1 MQIVTSY
8 RIWRVAVCNHRD
20 HDTFRFCYLPGMLPN
35 TTHPT
40 TTRNIIIVV
49 DGLKLGGL
57 ARVMIDLA
65 TGFRARGLQVGM
77 IVLAPRIDY
86 ETGDAEWMR
95 VYPRVEPTFGPLRV
109 PYRKRLRTFII
120 EGIAAFEA
128 EVGPADLVIAAGE
141 LTMRC
146 AAQVDHPNL
155 LLSSHSSQL
164 QSPKYPNRYG
174 RMKYRLKTI
183 RRGLRVRPMFAGKN
197 VHTVSDGLAEELVK
211 VLNVRAKN
219 VTTIYNP
226 FDVERLRQLSRQST
240 PESSAQEGEFVIGI
254 GEFNYR
260 KAFERLIGAF
270 SQCQFK
276 GDLVLVGQGSEEH
289 ALRQLAHQ
297 LGVESR
303 VKFLPFHAN
312 HYALLRKAKLL
323 VSTSRSEGFGNVLV
337 EAIILGVP
345 ALSVDCP
352 HGPKDILLPICRDA
366 LVPPDRLDLLPAR
379 IDRFVADP
387 YAIEPRHIE
396 RFTRDFVLDQYLS
409 LIGHL

>member
-1 MQIVTSY
+1 M
-8 RIWRVAVCNHRD
+8 
-20 HDTFRFCYLPGMLPN
+20 PPN
-35 TTHPT
+35 TTQPT
-40 TTRNIIIVV
+40 TKRNVVIVV

-65 TGFRARGLQVGM
+65 AGFRARGEQVGM
-77 IVLAPRIDY
+77 IVLAPRLDY
-86 ETGDAEWMR
+86 DMAACEWMR
-95 VYPRVEPTFGPLRV
+95 VYPGVEPKFGPLRV
-109 PYRKRLRTFII
+109 PYRKHLRAFII
-120 EGIAAFEA
+120 LGIAAFEA
-128 EVGPADLVIAAGE
+128 QYGRADLIIAAGE

-146 AAQVDHPNL
+146 AAQIDHPNL

-164 QSPKYPNRYG
+164 QSPKYPNLYG
-174 RMKYRLKTI
+174 QIKYRLKTI

-211 VLNVRAKN
+211 VLNVRAKS

-226 FDVERLRQLSRQST
+226 FDIEGIRELSRHATLEST
-240 PESSAQEGEFVIGI
+240 MQEREFVIGI

-260 KAFERLIGAF
+260 KAFERLIRAF

-276 GDLVLVGQGSEEH
+276 GDLVLVGQGGDEQ
-289 ALRQLAHQ
+289 ALRQLAQQ

-303 VKFLPFHAN
+303 VKFLRFHAN

-345 ALSVDCP
+345 ALSIDCP

-366 LVPPDRLDLLPAR
+366 LVPPDRLDLLPGR
-379 IDRFVADP
+379 IDRFAADP
-387 YAIEPRHIE
+387 YAIEPRHLE